1 MLSETLTKDQL
12 KQRVSL
18 LEEHL
23 RAENAHDMDGIMATF
38 GQGARLVLNGYTFG
52 DHDRIRSLHE
62 DLGFGERGGF
72 SDLKV
77 EERRRYVADDA
88 IIMEQTLS
96 GRHTGTWQGVE
107 ATGRTFKVAVC
118 TVYSFDEEGKLA
130 SENAY
135 FDAAYLLK
143 QLGALA

>member
-1 MLSETLTKDQL
+1 MSRTLNEDRLRT
-12 KQRVSL
+12 RVQL

-23 RAENAHDMDGIMATF
+23 RAENAHDMDGIMETF

-52 DHDRIRSLHE
+52 DHDRIRALHE

-88 IIMEQTLS
+88 IILEQTLS
-96 GRHTGTWQGVE
+96 GTHTGTWQGVE
-107 ATGRTFKVAVC
+107 ATARSFKVAVC
-118 TVYSFDEEGKLA
+118 TVYSFDEDGKLA

-135 FDAAYLLK
+135 FDGAYLLK
-143 QLGALA
+143 QLGALP